1 MKTHYMC
8 VKIYGKVYKKM
19 PFGLGTAAY
28 QNFILRMSSKCNNM
42 MSYLDYQL
50 VGSSVEEC
58 IL

>member
-1 MKTHYMC
+1 MC